1 MRCARSLRPPRQ
13 AVSAHTRA
21 EAAASAAALP
31 ACILREHVVVKHL
44 REAAALNGP
53 HLASCALHWLRGL
66 PTAGLSGW
74 WVANPQHY
82 SLQLQM
88 RSALSPAPAL
98 ICPIYLQAPI
108 QWDVQHIG
116 KEVDPRT
123 NSFVTREN
131 LDSVLVR
138 TRPLPLA
145 LGSVHCAT
153 SCWNGRGC
161 TRLARAACS

>member
-1 MRCARSLRPPRQ
+1 MVQ
-13 AVSAHTRA
+13 ACKLCVALATRLAHRWP
-21 EAAASAAALP
+21 EQLVGGNPSKLFSPAA
-31 ACILREHVVVKHL
+31 
-44 REAAALNGP
+44 N
-53 HLASCALHWLRGL
+53 
-66 PTAGLSGW
+66 
-74 WVANPQHY
+74 
-82 SLQLQM
+82 
-88 RSALSPAPAL
+88 ALSPAPAL
-98 ICPIYLQAPI
+98 ICTIYLQAPI